1 MLSLILSIG
10 FDNMRH
16 GEQEVDRLAEIGR
29 QARRFRN
36 RIRRILAGRGALAGG
51 LAGAWATGLILLAA
65 RLAGIHGSTAERL
78 LFIPVLAAPAA
89 LAAAALATRRTPSPE
104 ATLAA
109 LDAASAAGG
118 LVMCS
123 GADGASAW
131 PAAVTRLPAIAWNG
145 SRAARGLALALCFC
159 LTTILL
165 PARFFAGS
173 SPSIKQDLDS
183 LAGQLAERVAQAESE
198 ALLPE
203 PLVAALSNQLARIAE
218 SGDAADPARTLE
230 ALDHIEEELSKSAAE
245 QAEALTAEQAALQA
259 TLALAEQMASRFDAA
274 PPTGTQAA
282 AAAEALS
289 QLLAQAPFAPALASN
304 LLATVAGTNG
314 LSAATLQQLA
324 GRLREAGAFGEAQ
337 LRRLGELRLVD
348 AEACRGSGSCT
359 NAQACA
365 AALAQLIEGR
375 GPDAE
380 AAACLA
386 ALCNTPGAG
395 GPSRG
400 RGDAP
405 LTWTDPSSR
414 EGAAFKDE
422 TLNPA
427 HMPTADQA
435 RLEGLS
441 ATAPEVADTPAPATS
456 GALPDTAAPASGGAP
471 QAPILPRH
479 RETVTRFFK

>member
-1 MLSLILSIG
+1 
-10 FDNMRH
+10 MRH
-16 GEQEVDRLAEIGR
+16 GKQDADRLAEIGR
-29 QARRFRN
+29 QAHRFRN
-36 RIRRILAGRGALAGG
+36 RIRLLLAGRGALAGG
-51 LAGAWATGLILLAA
+51 VAGAWAAGLIMLAG
-65 RLAGIHGSTAERL
+65 RLAGVHGHATERMLFL
-78 LFIPVLAAPAA
+78 LALVGLAA
-89 LAAAALATRRTPSPE
+89 LAAAALATRRIPSTD

-109 LDAASAAGG
+109 LDAASTAGG

-131 PAAVTRLPAIAWNG
+131 PVAVTRLPDIVWNG
-145 SRAARGLALALCFC
+145 SRAAGGLALALLFSI
-159 LTTILL
+159 TTLLL
-165 PARFFAGS
+165 PARFFAS
-173 SPSIKQDLDS
+173 ASPSATQGLES
-183 LAGQLAERVAQAESE
+183 LVGQLAERVGQAEAE

-203 PLVAALSNQLARIAE
+203 PLIAALSNQLARIAE

-274 PPTGTQAA
+274 PPADTQAA

-289 QLLAQAPFAPALASN
+289 QLLAQAPLAPSLASN

-314 LSAATLQQLA
+314 LSSATLQQLA
-324 GRLREAGAFGEAQ
+324 GLLREAGMCREAQ

-348 AEACRGSGSCT
+348 ASACRGSGSCT
-359 NAQACA
+359 NVQTCA
-365 AALAQLIEGR
+365 AALAQLLDSN

-386 ALCNTPGAG
+386 ALCNTPGSG
-395 GPSRG
+395 GISRG

-422 TLNPA
+422 ALNPA
-427 HMPTADQA
+427 HLPAADQA

-441 ATAPEVADTPAPATS
+441 AAAPEVADTPAPVTS
-456 GALPDTAAPASGGAP
+456 GALLDTAAPARGGAP

>member
-1 MLSLILSIG
+1 
-10 FDNMRH
+10 MRT
-16 GEQEVDRLAEIGR
+16 GNQEADRLAAIGR
-29 QARRFRN
+29 QARRFQSHV
-36 RIRRILAGRGALAGG
+36 RRILAGRGALAGG
-51 LAGAWATGLILLAA
+51 VAGVWAAGLILLAA

-78 LFIPVLAAPAA
+78 HFTLA
-89 LAAAALATRRTPSPE
+89 LAALVAIIAAVRATRRTPSPD
-104 ATLAA
+104 AILAA

-123 GADGASAW
+123 GADGAPAW
-131 PAAVTRLPAIAWNG
+131 PVAVTRLPDIVWNG
-145 SRAARGLALALCFC
+145 SRAVRGLALALCFC

-165 PARFFAGS
+165 PMRFFGGS
-173 SPSIKQDLDS
+173 SPSIKQGLES
-183 LAGQLAERVAQAESE
+183 LAGQLAERVEQAESE
-198 ALLPE
+198 SLLPE
-203 PLVAALSNQLARIAE
+203 PLIAALSNQLARIAE

-245 QAEALTAEQAALQA
+245 QAEALTAEQAALQG

-289 QLLAQAPFAPALASN
+289 QLLDQAPLAPSLASN

-314 LSAATLQQLA
+314 LSSATLQQLA
-324 GRLREAGAFGEAQ
+324 ARLREAGACSEAQ
-337 LRRLGELRLVD
+337 LRRLGELRLAD
-348 AEACRGSGSCT
+348 ASACRGSGSCT
-359 NAQACA
+359 NAQTCA
-365 AALAQLIEGR
+365 AALAQLLDSN

-386 ALCNTPGAG
+386 ALCNTPGSG
-395 GPSRG
+395 GISRG

-422 TLNPA
+422 ALNPA
-427 HMPTADQA
+427 HLPAADQA

-441 ATAPEVADTPAPATS
+441 AAAPEVADTPAPATS
-456 GALPDTAAPASGGAP
+456 GALLDTAAPTRGGAP